1 MPTKTQITETTMG
14 QLFTILVLAMIVGSL
29 FTALYRLTQRKETSS
44 SVVKALTVRISLS
57 IALFIALLLSYQF
70 GLISPSG
77 LR

>member
-29 FTALYRLTQRKETSS
+29 FTALHRLTQRKETSS